1 MIYTR
6 RKSWK
11 KLAISSGIAL
21 LLSGAL
27 APSLIVKADTTEQ
40 KSSPVEVQNDSNL
53 SAEFDL
59 SKLPLNG
66 ETKSVTDS
74 QGNATYFKVESG
86 SNPMARI
93 SNGSH
98 KVTVWDAAWHV
109 SFYITTSG
117 NKITSA
123 RDLNYTIVGAQ
134 VNLASLRVDNSKR
147 ASAHFSFT
155 TPIWNVISWTGW
167 FRATINSSNNLVV
180 TRN

>member
-1 MIYTR
+1 MK
-6 RKSWK
+6 KSWK

-27 APSLIVKADTTEQ
+27 TPSLIVKADTTEQ

-74 QGNATYFKVESG
+74 QGNVTYFKVESG

-98 KVTVWDAAWHV
+98 KVTAWDAAWHV

-134 VNLASLRVDNSKR
+134 VNSASLRVDNSKR

-167 FRATINSSNNLVV
+167 VRATINSSNNLVV

>member
-1 MIYTR
+1 M
-6 RKSWK
+6 KNSWK
-11 KLAISSGIAL
+11 KFAVSSGIAL

-40 KSSPVEVQNDSNL
+40 KDSVVTVQNDSQL
-53 SAEFDL
+53 SAGFDL

-74 QGNATYFKVESG
+74 QGNVTYFKVEPG

-98 KVTVWDAAWHV
+98 KVTAWDAVWYV

-117 NKITSA
+117 NNITGA
-123 RDLNYTIVGAQ
+123 RDLNYTIAGAQ
-134 VNLASLRVDNSKR
+134 VNSASLRVDNSKR

-167 FRATINSSNNLVV
+167 VRATINSSNNLVV

>member
-1 MIYTR
+1 MK
-6 RKSWK
+6 KSWK

-27 APSLIVKADTTEQ
+27 TPSLIVKADTTEQ

-74 QGNATYFKVESG
+74 QGNVTYFKVESG

-98 KVTVWDAAWHV
+98 KVTAWDAAWHV
-109 SFYITTSG
+109 SFLY
-117 NKITSA
+117 
-123 RDLNYTIVGAQ
+123 
-134 VNLASLRVDNSKR
+134 
-147 ASAHFSFT
+147 
-155 TPIWNVISWTGW
+155 
-167 FRATINSSNNLVV
+167 NNQW
-180 TRN
+180 

>member
-6 RKSWK
+6 RKSIKKSWK

-66 ETKSVTDS
+66 ELN
-74 QGNATYFKVESG
+74 QLQ
-86 SNPMARI
+86 I
-93 SNGSH
+93 H
-98 KVTVWDAAWHV
+98 KVM
-109 SFYITTSG
+109 
-117 NKITSA
+117 
-123 RDLNYTIVGAQ
+123 
-134 VNLASLRVDNSKR
+134 
-147 ASAHFSFT
+147 
-155 TPIWNVISWTGW
+155 
-167 FRATINSSNNLVV
+167 
-180 TRN
+180 